1 MAIADFNRNNPFVIM
16 CRYKSEELKNQMLN
30 MTKEHLYTGVTISVT
45 LILLISECIIYCR
58 YTYWFL
64 LVGLI
69 LLIWYLLSIRML
81 KKIINDS
88 VYHEINSILYGNEYN
103 IINVDNERLM
113 DILLKADFILGR
125 IYQQK
130 MMIKYTRYCILALL
144 MLIMILSI
152 LL

>member
-16 CRYKSEELKNQMLN
+16 CRYKSEEIKNQMLN

-45 LILLISECIIYCR
+45 LILLISECIIHRR

-69 LLIWYLLSIRML
+69 LLIWYLLSINML

>member
-30 MTKEHLYTGVTISVT
+30 VTKEHLYTGVTIAVT
-45 LILLISECIIYCR
+45 LILLILDSSIYR
-58 YTYWFL
+58 FYTYWFL
-64 LVGLI
+64 LLGLI
-69 LLIWYLLSIRML
+69 VLIWFLLSIHML

-88 VYHEINSILYGNEYN
+88 VYREINTILYGNDYN

-125 IYQQK
+125 IRQQK
-130 MMIKYTRYCILALL
+130 MMIKYTRYCVFALMAMLVVLTIIL
-144 MLIMILSI
+144 
-152 LL
+152 

>member
-16 CRYKSEELKNQMLN
+16 CRYKSEELKNQMLS
-30 MTKEHLYTGVTISVT
+30 MTKEHMYTGVTLAVT
-45 LILLISECIIYCR
+45 LILLIFDSIAYKF
-58 YTYWFL
+58 YTVWFL
-64 LVGLI
+64 LIGLI
-69 LLIWYLLSIRML
+69 ILIWYISSLYML

-113 DILLKADFILGR
+113 DILLKSSFILGR
-125 IYQQK
+125 IHQQK
-130 MMIKYTRYCILALL
+130 LMLKYARYCIFALL
-144 MLIMILSI
+144 ILLIILSI